1 MLVCCFYCS
10 LKGVKI
16 TVCHYSLAPIIL
28 YLLLVGPQPAG
39 NIRIQRE
46 SDEIVRVSW
55 EPSATKVDG
64 YFVTV
69 TGDSVNLSFNVTGG
83 GNSVNLTTLSTEG
96 EYTVIITSHID
107 GVEGSSIQQ
116 SFTFTEAGR
125 FL

>member
-1 MLVCCFYCS
+1 M
-10 LKGVKI
+10 KI
-16 TVCHYSLAPIIL
+16 TVCHDSLAPIIL

-83 GNSVNLTTLSTEG
+83 GNSVNLTTLSTDG
-96 EYTVIITSHID
+96 DYTVIITSHID

-116 SFTFTEAGR
+116 CFTFTEAGR